1 MNTELVTTEPGTVVL
16 SRREV
21 ARFEPNEEQRRMIRA
36 TYANGASDDEFQV
49 LMEIARARNLN
60 PLLRQIHFVS
70 RWQPGGNVWAPQVSI
85 DGLRAIAERT
95 GLYAGQDKPV
105 YTENPDGSLLC
116 CEVAVYRKDWTRPVW
131 GVAYWNEYV
140 QMTRDRTTGKE
151 RPAAMWAKMP
161 RVMLAKV
168 AESIAL
174 RKAFPEDAGGLYTDD
189 EMGQADNGRPE
200 HGGAEEPK
208 VTARAQ
214 SKRALPPT
222 VEAPQ
227 LGAPSEDVVV
237 DTTRPPDPRPDA
249 AKAAIP
255 AELAAFHAALPSLV
269 DADAAVALWLA
280 HRPALNAA
288 EKGDREAAW
297 NELVKRTIKFGGGTG
312 SATAAKNHIKAA
324 IAAHDATAKAAEAPA
339 APAQAAPAEPA
350 AVDPAPAAEPEVPAP
365 AESPAEAQLSPVAAF
380 LAAVAAIELPGEG
393 VAAWMKHRAELAPL
407 PVADREGA
415 WKALV
420 ARVEVVGRMTN
431 AGPWLKKAVQT
442 ADAETQA
449 AAAAASSE
457 PAGLP
462 ADVMEG
468 LLADIGLARDA
479 TVLASVWAAVAEKEW
494 HDATPAQRVK
504 LETARTAREKALR
517 NPPQPPKGTRART
530 AGPAADANGTGE
542 RSAND
547 STGAPAMRHVVLD
560 TDLVEVAGTWRETP
574 DGWRAHLAAMTAR
587 AHVENSV
594 RANGAAL
601 GPAYVEAAAARVVE
615 IECARLAMMPRAV
628 GGAAPRKP
636 TVIGVTQTLERLAL
650 DASRARASAA
660 RRAAEESQAA

>member
-16 SRREV
+16 TRREV

-200 HGGAEEPK
+200 RDGAEEPK
-208 VTARAQ
+208 VTTRARAKA
-214 SKRALPPT
+214 SLPPQS
-222 VEAPQ
+222 EAPQ
-227 LGAPSEDVVV
+227 LGAGAAETANEEPKREPA
-237 DTTRPPDPRPDA
+237 PP
-249 AKAAIP
+249 AIP
-255 AELAAFHAALPSLV
+255 AELVAFHAALPSLATP
-269 DADAAVALWLA
+269 ADGAALWVA

-288 EKGDREAAW
+288 AEPHRKAAF
-297 NELVKRTIKFGGGTG
+297 NELAKAMTKFGGGVG
-312 SATAAKNHIKAA
+312 SFSAAKGYLKTSLAD
-324 IAAHDATAKAAEAPA
+324 HDEKAKAAASTPAAEPAAPQAAPVEPA
-339 APAQAAPAEPA
+339 APA
-350 AVDPAPAAEPEVPAP
+350 EVHAP
-365 AESPAEAQLSPVAAF
+365 AESPAAEPAPEAQHPAVVAF

-393 VAAWMKHRAELAPL
+393 VAAWMKHRAALAPL
-407 PVADREGA
+407 PVGDREGA

-420 ARVEVVGRMTN
+420 ARVEVVGKMSN
-431 AGPWLKKAVQT
+431 ASAWLKKAVQT
-442 ADAETQA
+442 ADAEAQA
-449 AAAAASSE
+449 VDAASE

-462 ADVMEG
+462 ADVMDG
-468 LLADIGLARDA
+468 LLADIGMARDA
-479 TVLASVWAAVAEKEW
+479 TVLATTWAAIAEGEW
-494 HDATPAQRVK
+494 HDATPAQRAK
-504 LETARTAREKALR
+504 LDAARTAREKALR
-517 NPPQPPKGTRART
+517 TPPQPPRGTRTRT
-530 AGPAADANGTGE
+530 AAAPADATGSGGEPAA
-542 RSAND
+542 ND
-547 STGAPAMRHVVLD
+547 GAGATMSTADR
-560 TDLVEVAGTWRETP
+560 
-574 DGWRAHLAAMTAR
+574 WRAHLAAKPWTGKHRGAGGVAASWVKHRDELTEAGAR
-587 AHVENSV
+587 AECL
-594 RANGAAL
+594 AITIDEL
-601 GPAYVEAAAARVVE
+601 AAR
-615 IECARLAMMPRAV
+615 
-628 GGAAPRKP
+628 
-636 TVIGVTQTLERLAL
+636 GVTEPGAWIDGVREHLA
-650 DASRARASAA
+650 AKAA
-660 RRAAEESQAA
+660 